1 LDQNT
6 TDSTLSQFFG
16 QQHLKV
22 KMTKLLRDGQG
33 KAKGAGFV
41 EFHTEADAKQAV
53 NMTGHEVD
61 GKKVLVQMAK
71 Q

>member
-1 LDQNT
+1 
-6 TDSTLSQFFG
+6 
-16 QQHLKV
+16 
-22 KMTKLLRDGQG
+22 MTKLLRDGQG

-41 EFHTEADAKQAV
+41 EFHNVDDAKFAV
-53 NMTGHEVD
+53 NNCTGQEVD